1 MKWKKYTIQT
11 TTEAEDYI
19 SAMLAELGAGGVEIE
34 NKVPLTKADQA
45 DMFIDFLPDTEP
57 DDGISFV
64 SFYLESDADSKEF
77 LHEVRQE
84 LASLREFIHLGVT

>member
-34 NKVPLTKADQA
+34 IGRAHV
-45 DMFIDFLPDTEP
+45 
-57 DDGISFV
+57 
-64 SFYLESDADSKEF
+64 
-77 LHEVRQE
+77 
-84 LASLREFIHLGVT
+84 

>member
-34 NKVPLTKADQA
+34 NKLTLTKADKA
-45 DMFIDFLPDTEP
+45 DMFIDFLPETEP
-57 DDGISFV
+57 DDGIIFV
-64 SFYLESDADSKEF
+64 SFYLESDSD
-77 LHEVRQE
+77 
-84 LASLREFIHLGVT
+84 